1 MGYIYLITNT
11 ITKKQYVGQTIRKD
25 IETRWKDHKAVDK
38 NTIGRCL
45 FNTYKK
51 YGIDKFKFQIIC
63 ICFDEDC
70 NQYEE
75 DYIKK
80 YNTIAPNGYNL
91 ESGGNNSK
99 CHPET
104 KKLISEKLKGRLLVP
119 ITDEIRRKQ
128 SLARMGEKNHNF
140 RKKITEER
148 REKLSE
154 AIKKIWQERRDNNTF
169 NSYIEKIRETNN
181 KCGLFKKGQISSN
194 RKAVGKFDNNGN
206 LLETF
211 TSTVDAGLKMGI
223 HSSIIAKVCR
233 GTKSYK
239 TAAGYCWKY
248 L

>member
-1 MGYIYLITNT
+1 
-11 ITKKQYVGQTIRKD
+11 VGQTIRKD

-91 ESGGNNSK
+91 ASGGNNSK

-104 KKLISEKLKGRLLVP
+104 KRLISEKLKGRLLVP

-140 RKKITEER
+140 GKKITEER
-148 REKLSE
+148 KDKLSKS
-154 AIKKIWQERRDNNTF
+154 IKKIWQERRDNNTF
-169 NSYIEKIRETNN
+169 DSYIEKILENN
-181 KCGLFKKGQISSN
+181 KGGIVKKGRISVN
-194 RKAVGKFDNNGN
+194 RKAVGKYNENGN

-211 TSTVDAGLKMGI
+211 TSTVEAGLKMGI
-223 HSSIIAKVCR
+223 HSSNIAKVCR

-239 TAAGYCWKY
+239 TAAGFYWKF